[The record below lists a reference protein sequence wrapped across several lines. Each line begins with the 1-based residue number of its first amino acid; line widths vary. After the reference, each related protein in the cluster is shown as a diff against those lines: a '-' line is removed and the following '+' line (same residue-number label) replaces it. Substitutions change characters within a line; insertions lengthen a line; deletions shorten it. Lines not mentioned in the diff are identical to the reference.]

1 MCMVAKHY
9 FSRMVTIIYINT
21 VNIDTKIQRFL
32 NLLEQ
37 QQQQKN
43 HSKTTK
49 NYGSSN
55 AEFWMNQFGDS
66 GTTSFF

>member
-37 QQQQKN
+37 QQQQKITPKPPKKMDPLMLN
-43 HSKTTK
+43 S
-49 NYGSSN
+49 
-55 AEFWMNQFGDS
+55 E
-66 GTTSFF
+66 